1 MLDIKFIRE
10 NQERVAKAIKDKNV
24 TLDLGKLLEV
34 DKRRRD
40 LLQEAEQLRSLKNDL
55 NDIMKTTTEEKE
67 RAEAIAKG
75 KEIKEKSDVIAP
87 QMEMLAKQYEELMR
101 LVPNTPSD
109 DTPVGQDESGN
120 VVVREVGEHPRFS
133 FRPKE
138 HWELGADLDVIDV
151 ARPAKVSGTRFAY
164 IKGDLV
170 LLEYALM
177 HFALSVLTDE
187 KKLSAIAEKASITVS
202 AKPFVPVLPP
212 VMIRPEMMQRMAR
225 LDPEEMY
232 AVEKDK
238 LNLIGSAEHA
248 LGAMYADETLQE
260 KDLPLRLVGF
270 STAFRREAGSYKK
283 DMKGILRLHQ
293 FNKLEIESFTTSEHS
308 RTEQDF
314 IVAIQEHLMQAL
326 QLPYRVVA
334 VCTGDMGKP
343 DVRQIDIETWL
354 SGQDRYRET
363 HTSDLI
369 GDFQARRLNTKVKR
383 TTGVTELVH
392 MNDATVFSERPL
404 IAIMENYQQEDGS
417 IVIPDV
423 LRPFLP
429 SSKEC
434 ISRPA

>member
-151 ARPAKVSGTRFAY
+151 ARAAKVSGTRFAY

-293 FNKLEIESFTTSEHS
+293 FNKLEIKSFTTSEHS

-354 SGQDRYRET
+354 SGQDRYRE
-363 HTSDLI
+363 I
-369 GDFQARRLNTKVKR
+369 GRASCR
-383 TTGVTELVH
+383 
-392 MNDATVFSERPL
+392 ER
-404 IAIMENYQQEDGS
+404 
-417 IVIPDV
+417 V
-423 LRPFLP
+423 
-429 SSKEC
+429 
-434 ISRPA
+434 